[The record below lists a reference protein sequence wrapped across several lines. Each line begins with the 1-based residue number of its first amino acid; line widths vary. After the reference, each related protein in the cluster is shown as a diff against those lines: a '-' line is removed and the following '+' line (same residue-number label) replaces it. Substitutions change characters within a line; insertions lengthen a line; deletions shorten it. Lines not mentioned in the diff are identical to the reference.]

1 MEIYPE
7 IMRKISHILLLK
19 KSFPAYI
26 VMSRVKVRKQISAE
40 QFAGIDLGAKI
51 LPYIIK
57 YRRSY
62 DDGK

>member
-1 MEIYPE
+1 
-7 IMRKISHILLLK
+7 
-19 KSFPAYI
+19 
-26 VMSRVKVRKQISAE
+26 MSRVKVRKQISAE